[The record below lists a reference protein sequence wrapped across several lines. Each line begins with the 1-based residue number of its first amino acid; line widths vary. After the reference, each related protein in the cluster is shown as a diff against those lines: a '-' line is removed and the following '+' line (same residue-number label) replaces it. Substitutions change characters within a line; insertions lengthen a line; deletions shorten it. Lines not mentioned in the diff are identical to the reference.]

1 MLAAQAACPENLRAP
16 SNATANGTATDN
28 STNSSRRLL
37 SLPSLSEAG
46 PSSSGSRV
54 GSSLVDLRGVLG
66 ALPLPGPRGG
76 DGPRGAGTGHREL
89 PRTLEVRQANAAVTL
104 DRPEPVEGEGERAE
118 VLGGEAARVGTEL
131 REAGLGGA
139 RRAAQ
144 GEELRWFLS
153 SKEAPNL
160 DTSPPYAGKS
170 SRGPSAPSLAPSAPS
185 LVPSTPCT
193 ARPLS
198 ALATGPRS
206 PCADS

>member
-1 MLAAQAACPENLRAP
+1 MLAAQAACPENLGAP
-16 SNATANGTATDN
+16 RNATANGTATDN

-54 GSSLVDLRGVLG
+54 GSSLVDLRAVLG

-76 DGPRGAGTGHREL
+76 DAGAGTGHRGL
-89 PRTLEVRQANAAVTL
+89 PRTLEVRQELPQTLQVRQANAAVAL

-131 REAGLGGA
+131 REAGA

-144 GEELRWFLS
+144 GEELRWFFS
-153 SKEAPNL
+153 SEEAPNL

-170 SRGPSAPSLAPSAPS
+170 SLAPSAPS
-185 LVPSTPCT
+185 LVPSTQYTGRSLGC
-193 ARPLS
+193 ACDRS
-198 ALATGPRS
+198 AQSLR
-206 PCADS
+206 